1 MSKEREGT
9 VCDDR
14 TVAEMASEVLLR
26 QAKARSDRS
35 AEPIEGA
42 MVAAPG
48 ARGRLG
54 LWAGMVLAN
63 RPWKMLPA
71 FKGAIAAAFATGAYA
86 LVVPPIWLL
95 ADAAGWARLLLLMAV
110 ALVAMVGWI
119 VVAHNLW
126 ERPEDPEQR
135 RWAALYNGV
144 TVLTVSAAVLA
155 AYAILRPPSS
165 TLSASGST

>member
-35 AEPIEGA
+35 AEPIERA

-54 LWAGMVLAN
+54 
-63 RPWKMLPA
+63 
-71 FKGAIAAAFATGAYA
+71 
-86 LVVPPIWLL
+86 
-95 ADAAGWARLLLLMAV
+95 
-110 ALVAMVGWI
+110 
-119 VVAHNLW
+119 
-126 ERPEDPEQR
+126 
-135 RWAALYNGV
+135 
-144 TVLTVSAAVLA
+144 
-155 AYAILRPPSS
+155 
-165 TLSASGST
+165 

>member
-1 MSKEREGT
+1 VRRSNRRRDGQRGSAAPSEGPVGPER
-9 VCDDR
+9 R
-14 TVAEMASEVLLR
+14 AHR
-26 QAKARSDRS
+26 RSDGRR
-35 AEPIEGA
+35 PRCTRPPRA
-42 MVAAPG
+42 M
-48 ARGRLG
+48 GR
-54 LWAGMVLAN
+54 GMVLAN

>member
-1 MSKEREGT
+1 M
-9 VCDDR
+9 
-14 TVAEMASEVLLR
+14 
-26 QAKARSDRS
+26 
-35 AEPIEGA
+35 
-42 MVAAPG
+42 
-48 ARGRLG
+48 
-54 LWAGMVLAN
+54 
-63 RPWKMLPA
+63 
-71 FKGAIAAAFATGAYA
+71 
-86 LVVPPIWLL
+86 VVPSIWLL

-155 AYAILRPPSS
+155 AYYAILRPPSS

>member
-1 MSKEREGT
+1 M
-9 VCDDR
+9 CDDR
-14 TVAEMASEVLLR
+14 TVAEMAGEVLLR

-42 MVAAPG
+42 MVVAPG

-71 FKGAIAAAFATGAYA
+71 FKGALAAAFATGAHA

-119 VVAHNLW
+119 VVARNLW
-126 ERPEDPEQR
+126 EHPEDPEQR
-135 RWAALYNGV
+135 RRAALYNGV

-155 AYAILRPPSS
+155 AYYAILRPPSS

>member
-1 MSKEREGT
+1 M
-9 VCDDR
+9 CDDR

-71 FKGAIAAAFATGAYA
+71 FKGAIAAAFATGASA

-155 AYAILRPPSS
+155 AYAIFRPPSS

>member
-1 MSKEREGT
+1 

-119 VVAHNLW
+119 VGAHNLW

-155 AYAILRPPSS
+155 AYAIFRPPSS

>member
-1 MSKEREGT
+1 MH
-9 VCDDR
+9 
-14 TVAEMASEVLLR
+14 AAASGYGQGWCWPKPSLEDASRLQGRHRGSLR
-26 QAKARSDRS
+26 H
-35 AEPIEGA
+35 
-42 MVAAPG
+42 
-48 ARGRLG
+48 RGLRLG
-54 LWAGMVLAN
+54 C
-63 RPWKMLPA
+63 
-71 FKGAIAAAFATGAYA
+71 
-86 LVVPPIWLL
+86 PPIWLL

-155 AYAILRPPSS
+155 AYAIFRPPSS

>member
-1 MSKEREGT
+1 LSKEREGT

-14 TVAEMASEVLLR
+14 TVPEMASEVLLR
-26 QAKARSDRS
+26 QAKARSSDRS

-71 FKGAIAAAFATGAYA
+71 FKGAIAAAFATGAHA

-126 ERPEDPEQR
+126 ERPEDP
-135 RWAALYNGV
+135 
-144 TVLTVSAAVLA
+144 
-155 AYAILRPPSS
+155 
-165 TLSASGST
+165 